1 MPFLLNLQVK
11 INRYMKRSKL
21 RTCSI
26 ETETIKLGADV
37 NIKEIATIIL
47 KKLSNMTKRP
57 FRNL

>member
-1 MPFLLNLQVK
+1 
-11 INRYMKRSKL
+11 MKRSKL